1 MPPAVVDDV
10 PAYYYGRAMKLA
22 GDRTFPDWE
31 ITVYNDEDFALRL
44 LFENWNNR
52 INTLISNRMDP
63 SVYPTGYKVDGEVIQ
78 EGKDGH
84 IIRSYKFHGLWPKI
98 VDTMP
103 LDWSAQN
110 QLQEFSVTFA
120 YDLWV
125 PGVNLGGATEG
136 DYSPVLPDDTVFG

>member
-1 MPPAVVDDV
+1 
-10 PAYYYGRAMKLA
+10 
-22 GDRTFPDWE
+22 
-31 ITVYNDEDFALRL
+31 
-44 LFENWNNR
+44 
-52 INTLISNRMDP
+52 MDP

-78 EGKDGH
+78 EGKDGA
-84 IIRSYKFHGLWPKI
+84 ILRRYRFHGLWPKI

-125 PGVNLGGATEG
+125 PGQSLGGTLEG
-136 DYSPVLPDDTVFG
+136 DYSPLLADDNVL